1 MKQLPIALTAVG
13 VLALSGCSA
22 SSTGSAGSGSKDPIV
37 VGSINGLS
45 GPATFP
51 EASQAAKAVF
61 DEVNAAGGI
70 QGRKIKY
77 EITDDKADPATA
89 SANARQLV
97 GSDGAVG
104 LVGSASFLECQV
116 NAGYFEQNDVLS
128 IEGTGV
134 DPKCFSSPNISPVNV
149 GPYLDAQMALTY
161 GSEVLKKKKICVLL
175 ENQGSSNPFF
185 KAAINDWTKA
195 TGEKPYQ
202 MFEGLPFGG
211 ADYTPYITN
220 AKRSGC
226 DTVFVNNVQ
235 PDALAQ
241 VKAAHAQGWDDV
253 TFLFLTSVYTDQFA
267 KAAGGRRRGLRTC
280 GIRAARRPE
289 CPRDEGLARADDEE
303 GHPTH
308 FLRPGRLPRGHVL
321 RHCAEEHQGRD
332 QPRVGHEGA
341 ARHGTPVESYDGYSL
356 GLRYCAVAQFE
367 PSRLP
372 GGPVARQEG
381 LAGDRRQ
388 ADRAQVGTRC
398 SREPSPVLPPAGS
411 MPSSR
416 SAWYSCPGSLA
427 S

>member
-22 SSTGSAGSGSKDPIV
+22 SSTGSTGSGSKDPIV

-211 ADYTPYITN
+211 SDYTPYITN

-267 KAAGGRRRGLRTC
+267 KAAQAVGAGVYVPAEFAPHDDPNAPATKAWRALMTKKGIQLTSFGQGGYLAATYFVTALKSINGGINRESVTKALRAMKPQSNPMT
-280 GIRAARRPE
+280 
-289 CPRDEGLARADDEE
+289 
-303 GHPTH
+303 
-308 FLRPGRLPRGHVL
+308 
-321 RHCAEEHQGRD
+321 
-332 QPRVGHEGA
+332 
-341 ARHGTPVESYDGYSL
+341 GTPWVFGTAQSHSSNRAGFP
-356 GLRYCAVAQFE
+356 VAL
-367 PSRLP
+367 LP
-372 GGPVARQEG
+372 GKKAWQ
-381 LAGDRRQ
+381 ATGDK
-388 ADRAQVGTRC
+388 
-398 SREPSPVLPPAGS
+398 PIVLK
-411 MPSSR
+411 
-416 SAWYSCPGSLA
+416 
-427 S
+427 